1 MAVLKN
7 PELAIWDAARKIFL
21 SKGLAGAR
29 MQDIADEAGIN
40 KALLHYYYRSKE
52 KLFTQIFEKEMEG
65 FLRIME
71 EIFESP
77 LGFFEKIEAL
87 VDQDI
92 DAFSQCPELPL
103 FLLNELSRQAH
114 SAGPEIPCMQ
124 KNRILLLFRSQ
135 VNREVERGTIRPVEA
150 DQLFIHLVSLI
161 VYPFMAKNMIQAML
175 GCDDA
180 AYTRFMS
187 LRKQEICRFIFDSLQ
202 AAPSADVPGSL
213 HHPPHVH
220 QLK

>member
-1 MAVLKN
+1 MALSRN
-7 PELAIWDAARKIFL
+7 PQVAIWEAARKIFL

-52 KLFTQIFEKEMEG
+52 KLFSQIFEKEMSV
-65 FLRIME
+65 FLHTME
-71 EIFESP
+71 EIFESS
-77 LGFFEKIEAL
+77 LGFYEKIEAL

-92 DAFSQCPELPL
+92 DAFSRCPELPL
-103 FLLNELSRQAH
+103 FLLNELSRQAD

-124 KNRILLLFRSQ
+124 ENRILQLFRSQ
-135 VNREVERGTIRPVEA
+135 VSLEVERGTIRPVDA

-180 AYTRFMS
+180 VYSRFMTR
-187 LRKQEICRFIFDSLQ
+187 RKQEICRFIFDSLQ
-202 AAPSADVPGSL
+202 TASVPDAPGGSAY
-213 HHPPHVH
+213 HHTEH
-220 QLK
+220 QL